1 MIASDI
7 RADFPIFNSNFIY
20 LDSAATSQKP
30 VQVINAIVAYYEKY
44 NANVHRSIYSLAQEA
59 TDLYENSR
67 RKVADF
73 IGAKKDEIIFTRN
86 TTESINMLSYVLSK
100 NLKRG
105 DRIILTK
112 MEHHSNLLPWLRLRE
127 RGILVDFI
135 DLNSDGTLN
144 YEDFKNKM
152 GRDVKIVSMTH
163 ISNVLGTVNDVTEF
177 GKIAKEFGSYFI
189 VDGAQSIPHIP
200 FKVNDYIDF
209 VAFSGHKMLGPMGIG
224 CLYGKYEILQ
234 DLDPF
239 MEGGEM
245 VRSVSY
251 DKIEYEDP
259 PVKFEAGTP
268 NVEGAVGLGAAVD
281 YLSSIGMENVRNH
294 ERKLTKLALELAKEN
309 KKIEFYGPENPELR
323 SGLISFNLKSKN
335 YERIIKG
342 LQSMGIVTGKFI
354 HPHDVA
360 EILSTKYVFT
370 RSGYHC
376 AEPLFKFLGV
386 NGGVRFSW
394 YLYNTEEELTKS
406 FEALGDISV

>member
-1 MIASDI
+1 MLASDI
-7 RADFPIFNSNFIY
+7 RSDFPILNSDFIY

-30 VQVINAIVAYYEKY
+30 VQVINAIVQYYEKY

-67 RKVADF
+67 KKVADF
-73 IGAKKDEIIFTRN
+73 IGAKNEEIVFTRN
-86 TTESINMLSYVLSK
+86 TTESINMLSHILSK
-100 NLKRG
+100 GFKKG
-105 DRIILTK
+105 EKILLTR

-127 RGILVDFI
+127 KGVIVEFVDI
-135 DLNSDGTLN
+135 RKDGTLDL
-144 YEDFKNKM
+144 EDFKSKI
-152 GRDVKIVSMTH
+152 GKDVKIVSMTH
-163 ISNVLGTVNDVTEF
+163 VSNVLGTVNDINEF

-234 DLDPF
+234 SLDPF

-245 VRSVSY
+245 VRNVSY
-251 DKIEYEDP
+251 EEIQYEDP

-281 YLSSIGMENVRNH
+281 YLSSLGMENVRNH
-294 ERKLTKLALELAKEN
+294 ERKLTKLALELSNEN
-309 KKIEFYGPENPELR
+309 PKIEFYGPNDPDLR
-323 SGLISFNLKSKN
+323 SGLISFNVKSKN
-335 YERIIKG
+335 YENVMKG
-342 LQSMGIVTGKFI
+342 LKSRGIVTGKFI

-360 EILSTKYVFT
+360 GILNAKYVFT

-394 YLYNTEEELTKS
+394 YVYNTEDELVKS
-406 FEALGDISV
+406 FEVLGDISV